1 MPAATYGS
9 TPPPA
14 NASAALLSAWP
25 TLSPA
30 AQQALVNQPNA
41 VLKDGNWF
49 TPQGDFIVAGG
60 GIGAT
65 PQQTGAQIGPVQ
77 TDASGKKFELV
88 GGQKWYLPTPKP
100 DSGGGGLVHGKL
112 VWDPEKGEWT
122 SNYDAGKILSM
133 VAAGIITAG
142 AADAILGSTAA
153 TASAT
158 SGLGSAP
165 LPGAGTALTGP
176 AVSAAGP
183 TAAAGGGGTAAVY
196 GPTAASTTSGEFV
209 GPIAANG
216 SNAYG
221 PAAAGGGLSV
231 TDALKY
237 GLPTAGNIVGGLI
250 QANASSNASD
260 KQTAY
265 LEQALAYE
273 KEKDAYDR
281 TTAANK
287 VQLEANRYATYSGN
301 TAPFIAN
308 GVTSGNRMTSLLG
321 LPAGAPNA
329 GGSLN
334 GGGGSQG
341 VPVSPE
347 ITTKV
352 NDYYKSIG
360 VTPTG
365 PGTGPT
371 DAAYYAGKDAET
383 GGLTDANNAYWFGP
397 NSRIGSDLAK
407 AGVKTGTPTPAP
419 APTAG
424 TPSPQATA
432 AQQVTL
438 KGPDGSVKAVPA
450 SQLKYWLGKGAQ
462 QVSA

>member
-1 MPAATYGS
+1 MPAATYGPTAPT
-9 TPPPA
+9 TPAPPSLGYGQRA
-14 NASAALLSAWP
+14 EAPINAVNQWMRTQPWYQALIRSFGQDPNNVHLNDSQKQAVIK
-25 TLSPA
+25 A
-30 AQQALVNQPNA
+30 AQANGVVVDEGHNGQEVDDSGNFQAKSHALRNT
-41 VLKDGNWF
+41 L
-49 TPQGDFIVAGG
+49 IVAG
-60 GIGAT
+60 I
-65 PQQTGAQIGPVQ
+65 
-77 TDASGKKFELV
+77 
-88 GGQKWYLPTPKP
+88 
-100 DSGGGGLVHGKL
+100 
-112 VWDPEKGEWT
+112 
-122 SNYDAGKILSM
+122 
-133 VAAGIITAG
+133 AAAALATAG
-142 AADAILGSTAA
+142 AAGVFGGGAAAGGSAGAA
-153 TASAT
+153 GGVEAGVT
-158 SGLGSAP
+158 SGLGAAA
-165 LPGAGTALTGP
+165 LPGAGTALTAGTAGAGAT
-176 AVSAAGP
+176 AVGAG
-183 TAAAGGGGTAAVY
+183 AAAGGGAAVY
-196 GPTAASTTSGEFV
+196 GP
-209 GPIAANG
+209 
-216 SNAYG
+216 
-221 PAAAGGGLSV
+221 AAAAGGGGLSV

-237 GLPTAGNIVGGLI
+237 GLPTVGNIVGSVI
-250 QANASSNASD
+250 QANAAGKASD
-260 KQTAY
+260 AQQKY
-265 LEQALAYE
+265 LEEALAYE

-281 TTAANK
+281 QTAANK

-329 GGSLN
+329 GGSLSGGG

-347 ITTKV
+347 ITAKV

-419 APTAG
+419 

-438 KGPDGSVKAVPA
+438 KGPDGSTKQVPA
-450 SQLKYWLGKGAQ
+450 SQLQYWLGKGAQ